1 MKMSH
6 RISRTVL
13 ATLLP
18 VAALVAVSCGGSK
31 QPNVTEQG
39 SAERSS
45 GNGMKLNAAGATFP
59 APIYQKW
66 FGDYHTAHPDVEINY
81 QAVGSGAGVKQLTEG
96 TVDFGASDMPMTN
109 EQIAGMKVKPLH
121 FPTVLGAVALSYNI
135 RGVTTPLKFS
145 PDVIADIYLG
155 KITKWNDARIVRDN
169 PGVKL
174 PNEDIVV
181 VRRTDGSG
189 TTFVFTDYLS
199 KVSPEWK
206 MKVGANTA
214 VSWPG
219 QTLGGSGNAGVAGL
233 LKQTQNSIGY
243 VELIYAEQNKMP
255 YASIK
260 NSAGNFVKPS
270 LDSVTEAAAAA
281 AKDMPDDFRVSIT
294 NASGANAYPI
304 STFTWMLIPS
314 QIPDANKAKTIKD
327 LLQWMLTDGQKS
339 VTSLT
344 YAPLPKEVAAK
355 ELNQIAMV
363 K

>member
-1 MKMSH
+1 MKTFS
-6 RISRTVL
+6 L
-13 ATLLP
+13 ALCA
-18 VAALVAVSCGGSK
+18 VAAMG
-31 QPNVTEQG
+31 VTAAQ
-39 SAERSS
+39 AQ
-45 GNGMKLNAAGATFP
+45 KINAAGATFP

-66 FGDYHTAHPDVEINY
+66 FGEYHTAHPDVEINY
-81 QAVGSGAGVKQLTEG
+81 QAVGSGAGIKQLTDG

-109 EQIAGMKVKPLH
+109 EQIGAVKVKPLH
-121 FPTVLGAVALSYNI
+121 FPTVLGAVVLSYNI
-135 RGVTTPLKFS
+135 PGVTTALKFS
-145 PDVIADIYLG
+145 PDTVADIYLG
-155 KITKWNDARIVRDN
+155 KVNKWNDAKIAKDN
-169 PGVKL
+169 AGVKL

-199 KVSPEWK
+199 KISPEWK
-206 MKVGANTA
+206 MKVGANTS

-219 QTLGGSGNAGVAGL
+219 QTLGGNGNAGVAGL
-233 LKQTQNSIGY
+233 LKQTPNSIGY

-260 NSAGNFVKPS
+260 NPAGNFVKPS

-294 NASGANAYPI
+294 NAAGKNAYPI

-314 QIPDANKAKTIKD
+314 QISDANKSKAIKGF
-327 LLQWMLTDGQKS
+327 LEWMLADGQKN
-339 VTSLT
+339 VASLT
-344 YAPLPKEVAAK
+344 YAPLPKEVVAK
-355 ELNQIAMV
+355 EVKQIAMV

>member
-1 MKMSH
+1 MRHGS
-6 RISRTVL
+6 SRN
-13 ATLLP
+13 LLVTIVP
-18 VAALVAVSCGGSK
+18 IAAFLAVSCGGSK
-31 QPNVTEQG
+31 EAKVAGQG

-45 GNGMKLNAAGATFP
+45 GSGIKLNGAGATFP

-66 FGDYHTAHPDVEINY
+66 FGEYHTAHPDVEINY
-81 QAVGSGAGVKQLTEG
+81 QAVGSGAGIKQLTDG
-96 TVDFGASDMPMTN
+96 TVDFGASDMPLKD
-109 EQIAGMKVKPLH
+109 EQIAAMKVKPLH
-121 FPTVLGAVALSYNI
+121 FPTVLGAVVLSYNI
-135 RGVTTPLKFS
+135 AGVTGSLKLS
-145 PDVIADIYLG
+145 PDVVADIYLG
-155 KITKWNDARIVRDN
+155 KITKWNDARIVKDN
-169 PGVKL
+169 PGIKL

-206 MKVGANTA
+206 MKVGANTS

-219 QTLGGSGNAGVAGL
+219 QTLGGTGNAGVAGL

-260 NSAGNFVKPS
+260 NAAGNFVKPS
-270 LDSVTEAAAAA
+270 LATVTEAAAAA
-281 AKDMPDDFRVSIT
+281 AKEMPDDFRVSIT
-294 NASGANAYPI
+294 NAAGNDAYPI

-314 QIPDANKAKTIKD
+314 QIPDVAKAKAIKGF
-327 LLQWMLTDGQKS
+327 LEWMLADGQKYAEG
-339 VTSLT
+339 LT
-344 YAPLPKEVAAK
+344 YAPLPKEVVAK
-355 ELNQIAMV
+355 EVNQIAKV

>member
-1 MKMSH
+1 MKSFA
-6 RISRTVL
+6 V
-13 ATLLP
+13 AFFA
-18 VAALVAVSCGGSK
+18 VAALGATAAQAQK
-31 QPNVTEQG
+31 I
-39 SAERSS
+39 
-45 GNGMKLNAAGATFP
+45 NAAGATFP

-66 FGDYHTAHPDVEINY
+66 FGEYHTAHPDVEINY
-81 QAVGSGAGVKQLTEG
+81 QAVGSGAGIKQLTDG

-109 EQIAGMKVKPLH
+109 EQIGAVKVKPLH
-121 FPTVLGAVALSYNI
+121 FPTVLGAVVLSYNI
-135 RGVTTPLKFS
+135 PGVTTPLKFS
-145 PDVIADIYLG
+145 PDVVADIYLG
-155 KITKWNDARIVRDN
+155 KITKWNDAKIANDN

-206 MKVGANTA
+206 TKVSANTS

-219 QTLGGSGNAGVAGL
+219 QTLGGNGNAGVAGL
-233 LKQTQNSIGY
+233 LKQTPNSVGY

-260 NSAGNFVKPS
+260 NAAGNFVKPS
-270 LDSVTEAAAAA
+270 LETVTEAAAGA
-281 AKDMPDDFRVSIT
+281 AKEMPDDFRVSIT
-294 NASGANAYPI
+294 NATGKNAYPI

-314 QIPDANKAKTIKD
+314 QIQDATKAKAIKGF
-327 LLQWMLTDGQKS
+327 LEWMLAAGQKD
-339 VTSLT
+339 TAALT
-344 YAPLPKEVAAK
+344 YAPLPKEVVAK
-355 ELNQIAMV
+355 EVKQISMV